1 MPFDVISYTEA
12 KKTRRQVE
20 ELSEKLREAELK
32 RKEAEFQVKELSER
46 LQEAESKLKEAELRI
61 KKTERNGIILSI
73 VTFIIGQVIGILVT
87 LSLT

>member
-12 KKTRRQVE
+12 KKTKRQVE

-46 LQEAESKLKEAELRI
+46 LKEAELKI

-73 VTFIIGQVIGILVT
+73 VTLIIGWILGKII
-87 LSLT
+87 

>member
-32 RKEAEFQVKELSER
+32 
-46 LQEAESKLKEAELRI
+46 LKEAELRI
-61 KKTERNGIILSI
+61 KKTKRDGIILSI
-73 VTFIIGQVIGILVT
+73 VTLIIGWILGKIF
-87 LSLT
+87 

>member
-1 MPFDVISYTEA
+1 MPFDVISYTET
-12 KKTRRQVE
+12 KKTKRQVE

-46 LQEAESKLKEAELRI
+46 LREAESKLKEAELRI

-73 VTFIIGQVIGILVT
+73 VTLIIGWILGKIF
-87 LSLT
+87 